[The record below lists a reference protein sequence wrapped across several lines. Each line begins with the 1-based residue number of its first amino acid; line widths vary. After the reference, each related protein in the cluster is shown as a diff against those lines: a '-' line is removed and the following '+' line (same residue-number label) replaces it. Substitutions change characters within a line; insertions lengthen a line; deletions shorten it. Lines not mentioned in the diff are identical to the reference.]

1 MLEREYFIFPKSET
15 LFIVDKTNVYGFN
28 FDQLDLVIA
37 QMNPKAICERRL
49 VENLRRSRLNI
60 VKEREEQKQ

>member
-37 QMNPKAICERRL
+37 
-49 VENLRRSRLNI
+49 
-60 VKEREEQKQ
+60 